1 MLNIGAADGGFGTVL
16 DTDRLAIAPRETE
29 VGDGTSPLDH
39 QMLQCSL
46 QFASP
51 VLLPVKA

>member
-1 MLNIGAADGGFGTVL
+1 MEVFGTVL
-16 DTDRLAIAPRETE
+16 DIDRLSIAPQEIE
-29 VGDGTSPLDH
+29 LGDGTSPLDH